1 MAKNVSK
8 DFPTTR
14 PASPSA
20 MTSQQQGPAVKKC
33 RVERQSNDAV
43 KKHRPVKDIEDELI
57 RTLREANGN
66 LLDVNEKLKTR
77 CDELL
82 ADRDNLRVTLG
93 DHKRYIC
100 SRHEVIADLEQRN
113 TLMERNMIFMEHLLT
128 ELDHGVGFRHLPVET
143 EIDLNEIDESF
154 REN

>member
-1 MAKNVSK
+1 M
-8 DFPTTR
+8 
-14 PASPSA
+14 
-20 MTSQQQGPAVKKC
+20 KKC
-33 RVERQSNDAV
+33 RVERQPDDAV
-43 KKHRPVKDIEDELI
+43 KMHRPVKDIEDELI

-77 CDELL
+77 CGELL
-82 ADRDNLRVTLG
+82 ADRNNLRVTLG

-113 TLMERNMIFMEHLLT
+113 TLMERNMIFMEQLLT
-128 ELDHGVGFRHLPVET
+128 ELDQGVGCVVTVLDRHLPVET

>member
-1 MAKNVSK
+1 
-8 DFPTTR
+8 
-14 PASPSA
+14 

-33 RVERQSNDAV
+33 RVERQPDDAV
-43 KKHRPVKDIEDELI
+43 KMHRPVKDIEDELI

-113 TLMERNMIFMEHLLT
+113 TLMERNMIFMEQLLT
-128 ELDHGVGFRHLPVET
+128 ELDQGVGCVVTVLDRHLPVET